1 MVIRA
6 IGIPPPP
13 APSRCSLWRNS
24 ARDPINNNNNNRNKM
39 SDPKQQKPA
48 VAGEIIEQTEPQE
61 RPDSQDTREWRLARQ
76 SVQTLRRNRLLA

>member
-1 MVIRA
+1 
-6 IGIPPPP
+6 
-13 APSRCSLWRNS
+13 
-24 ARDPINNNNNNRNKM
+24 M